1 MEGWVPRVFLA
12 IHSLLEFV
20 ESTQKPTNLKDKT
33 GFLSRRKGV
42 GGKFFSKIFGMIRN
56 KALGD
61 GLTYP

>member
-20 ESTQKPTNLKDKT
+20 ESTQKPSNLKDKT
-33 GFLSRRKGV
+33 GFLGRRRGV
-42 GGKFFSKIFGMIRN
+42 GSKFFSKIFEMIRN

-61 GLTYP
+61 GLAYP

>member
-20 ESTQKPTNLKDKT
+20 ESTQKPSNLKDKT
-33 GFLSRRKGV
+33 GFLGRRRGV
-42 GGKFFSKIFGMIRN
+42 GSKFFSKIFEMIRN